1 MFSVSSLNNPFAN
14 MWDVKRHQREEALN
28 RSQHVSNLCLI
39 SGLETV
45 MNAESWFWKNK
56 KHRLRETFYL
66 FFQDTNLTLWGN
78 EQEITMG
85 LDYKQKHAKI
95 EIHKIHGTSPRNQEG
110 PSGQIKSTAHRGSAQ
125 QAEPVVFPAV
135 LARPWKK
142 PWKLRHCQ
150 QCLWTSDTG
159 DKLKKKNKNKDHYG
173 CKKHL
178 VNRDAA
184 PWPHP
189 QTRLILRKIDRNC
202 FSLSWDEKRCY
213 SNFLELCAILL
224 LLCGL
229 HLYRPS

>member
-56 KHRLRETFYL
+56 KHCLRETFYL

-159 DKLKKKNKNKDHYG
+159 DKLKKKTKIKITMDAKN
-173 CKKHL
+173 
-178 VNRDAA
+178 
-184 PWPHP
+184 
-189 QTRLILRKIDRNC
+189 I
-202 FSLSWDEKRCY
+202 
-213 SNFLELCAILL
+213 
-224 LLCGL
+224 
-229 HLYRPS
+229 